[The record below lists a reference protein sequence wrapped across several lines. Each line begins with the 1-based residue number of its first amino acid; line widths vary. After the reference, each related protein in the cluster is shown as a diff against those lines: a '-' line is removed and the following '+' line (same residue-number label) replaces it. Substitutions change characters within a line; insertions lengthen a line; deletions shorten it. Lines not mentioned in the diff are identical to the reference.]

1 MNTFPNHLT
10 KICISISKKPGTSG
24 SIFHNTAYK
33 LLNLNYL
40 YIPMKLN
47 NINQIKTILKKFNI
61 RGCSVS
67 MPFKQEI
74 LKLLDKKDPSTIL
87 TNAANTLVLENGKIK
102 GYNTDFFAIKRIMKK
117 INLKKND
124 SILLLGNGGVSRT
137 IYEHV
142 KKMNLKIIYIC
153 ARDIKK
159 FKNWKIIRNTKII
172 DWKKRNNIYS
182 NLLINATP
190 IGMDNNLIP
199 INKNKIK
206 NFKKILDLVINK
218 NSAFK
223 KIVKK
228 KNIKFYDGLEFS
240 FYQACKQF
248 EIYTKKKV
256 NEKLM
261 KKFLN
266 YKF

>member
-102 GYNTDFFAIKRIMKK
+102 GYNTDFFAIKRI
-117 INLKKND
+117 
-124 SILLLGNGGVSRT
+124 
-137 IYEHV
+137 
-142 KKMNLKIIYIC
+142 
-153 ARDIKK
+153 
-159 FKNWKIIRNTKII
+159 
-172 DWKKRNNIYS
+172 
-182 NLLINATP
+182 
-190 IGMDNNLIP
+190 
-199 INKNKIK
+199 
-206 NFKKILDLVINK
+206 
-218 NSAFK
+218 
-223 KIVKK
+223 
-228 KNIKFYDGLEFS
+228 
-240 FYQACKQF
+240 
-248 EIYTKKKV
+248 
-256 NEKLM
+256 
-261 KKFLN
+261 
-266 YKF
+266 

>member
-1 MNTFPNHLT
+1 MIIFPNHLT

-33 LLNLNYL
+33 LLKLNYL

-47 NINQIKTILKKFNI
+47 NIDQIKIILKKFNI
-61 RGCSVS
+61 CGCSVS

-74 LKLLDKKDPSTIL
+74 VKFLDKKDHSTIL
-87 TNAANTLVLENGKIK
+87 TKASNTLVLENGKIK
-102 GYNTDFFAIKRIMKK
+102 GYNTDFFAINRIMKK

-137 IYEHV
+137 IYEYI
-142 KKMNLKIIYIC
+142 KKKNIKTIYIC
-153 ARDIKK
+153 ARDTKK
-159 FKNWKIIRNTKII
+159 FKNWQITRNSKIIE
-172 DWKKRNNIYS
+172 WKKRNNIQS
-182 NLLINATP
+182 VLLINATP
-190 IGMDNNLIP
+190 IGMNNNLIP

-206 NFKKILDLVINK
+206 NFKKILDLVIN
-218 NSAFK
+218 STSIFK
-223 KIVKK
+223 KTAK
-228 KNIKFYDGLEFS
+228 KNNIEFYDGLEFS

-248 EIYTKKKV
+248 EIYTKKKI

-261 KKFLN
+261 KKVLN
-266 YKF
+266 YRF

>member
-1 MNTFPNHLT
+1 
-10 KICISISKKPGTSG
+10 
-24 SIFHNTAYK
+24 
-33 LLNLNYL
+33 
-40 YIPMKLN
+40 
-47 NINQIKTILKKFNI
+47 
-61 RGCSVS
+61 
-67 MPFKQEI
+67 
-74 LKLLDKKDPSTIL
+74 
-87 TNAANTLVLENGKIK
+87 
-102 GYNTDFFAIKRIMKK
+102 
-117 INLKKND
+117 
-124 SILLLGNGGVSRT
+124 LLGNGGVSRT